1 MKRLLFLLP
10 ALMLIS
16 CNPKNDYKTILL
28 KATGTVEIAPDEAS
42 IIINASCTDRDIN
55 QAKACLIQISS
66 GLNENLNEFGIQKED
81 ILTTN
86 VNLNKEYNWI
96 NNSQV
101 FTGYRA
107 STTTSVRVRNLNNLD
122 ELYSTLLGNDK
133 LSIGSLSYGHSKM
146 DSINNLA
153 YIKAL
158 ESANK
163 TADQILDQL
172 PEKNKSIVQVS
183 NFEIEKSDS
192 RLNLKYEIL
201 AENES
206 IDKSNLT
213 INLGNVVAVQQLF
226 VEYKIY

>member
-1 MKRLLFLLP
+1 MKKLLFFLP

-16 CNPKNDYKTILL
+16 CSPKNDYKAILL

-42 IIINASCTDRDIN
+42 IIINASCTDRDIS
-55 QAKACLIQISS
+55 QAKACLIEITS

-86 VNLNKEYNWI
+86 VNLNKEYIWI
-96 NNSQV
+96 NNSEV
-101 FTGYRA
+101 FNGYRA

-133 LSIGSLSYGHSKM
+133 LSIGSLTYGHSKM

-153 YIKAL
+153 YLKAL
-158 ESANK
+158 ENANK
-163 TADQILDQL
+163 TADQILGQL
-172 PEKNKSIVQVS
+172 PEKNKIIVQVS
-183 NFEIEKSDS
+183 NFEIKKSDS
-192 RLNLKYEIL
+192 RIDLKYVRLE
-201 AENES
+201 ES
-206 IDKSNLT
+206 ESLDKSSLT

>member
-1 MKRLLFLLP
+1 MKRLLFLVP
-10 ALMLIS
+10 VLMLIS

-42 IIINASCTDRDIN
+42 IIINASCTDKDIN
-55 QAKACLIQISS
+55 QAKACLIQITS

-133 LSIGSLSYGHSKM
+133 LSFGSLTYGHSKM
-146 DSINNLA
+146 DSINNIA

-163 TADQILDQL
+163 TANQILDQL

-183 NFEIEKSDS
+183 NLEIEKSDS
-192 RLNLKYEIL
+192 RLNLKYERL

-206 IDKSNLT
+206 IDKSSLT

>member
-10 ALMLIS
+10 TLMLFS
-16 CNPKNDYKTILL
+16 CNPKNDYKAILL
-28 KATGTVEIAPDEAS
+28 KATGTVEVAPDEAS

-55 QAKACLIQISS
+55 QAKACLIEITSD
-66 GLNENLNEFGIQKED
+66 LNEDLNEFAIQKED

-86 VNLNKEYNWI
+86 VNLNKEYIWI
-96 NNSQV
+96 NNSEV
-101 FTGYRA
+101 FNGYRA
-107 STTTSVRVRNLNNLD
+107 STTTSVRVRNLDNLD
-122 ELYSTLLGNDK
+122 ELYTTLLGNDK
-133 LSIGSLSYGHSKM
+133 LSIGSLTYGHSKM

-153 YIKAL
+153 YLKAL
-158 ESANK
+158 ENANK

-183 NFEIEKSDS
+183 NFEIKQSDN
-192 RLNLKYEIL
+192 RLGLKYEGL
-201 AENES
+201 EENQS
-206 IDKSNLT
+206 LDKSTLT